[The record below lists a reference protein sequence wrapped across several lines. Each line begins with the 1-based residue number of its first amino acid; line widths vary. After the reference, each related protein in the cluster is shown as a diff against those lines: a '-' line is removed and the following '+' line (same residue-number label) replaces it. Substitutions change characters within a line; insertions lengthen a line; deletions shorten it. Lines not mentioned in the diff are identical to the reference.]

1 MITTSKRFLLAAL
14 AAGILG
20 LLLFAGSALAQL
32 GASGQIDPPCRGTW
46 WIERGSL
53 ELGEKLPEF
62 GFSRCDGEELTTT
75 DLEGRPLLIN
85 FWATWCA
92 PCLKE
97 LPQLNELA
105 EEAGDSLA
113 VVGVSLDQDPAQLQK
128 FLKQAKLNFD
138 VTWDGG
144 GIARDLGI
152 RAVPLTLAIDAEGN
166 LVGGHQGYATKE
178 QFIELAKLAGA
189 ELPDEDD

>member
-1 MITTSKRFLLAAL
+1 M
-14 AAGILG
+14 
-20 LLLFAGSALAQL
+20 AQL

-62 GFSRCDGEELTTT
+62 GFDRCDGDELTTA
-75 DLEGRPLLIN
+75 DFEGRPVLIN

-97 LPQLNELA
+97 LPDLNKLA
-105 EEAGDSLA
+105 VEAGDSLS
-113 VVGVSLDQDPAQLQK
+113 VVGVSIDKDPAQLRK
-128 FLKQAKLNFD
+128 FLEKAELEFD